1 MLSSAVNPLLWLLDD
16 KVSLEEDDDVFDD
29 EELELS
35 SLVIPSSSL
44 SLVVFVGNAAAMS
57 EMEGSPGDLCCF
69 IALPAFIPSSS
80 LSLVFCWQPE
90 GSPGDSCIIA
100 AFPAFS
106 SVGTSVVVA
115 LLSTVSRRRSCKS
128 ALRPSTE
135 SPRNWRAFLSSA
147 TLIKRITCE
156 HNG

>member
-1 MLSSAVNPLLWLLDD
+1 MLTVLSSASIPLLLLDD
-16 KVSLEEDDDVFDD
+16 SVSLEEDEDVFDD

-35 SLVIPSSSL
+35 SLDLLIPSSSL

-57 EMEGSPGDLCCF
+57 ETEGSPGDLCCF
-69 IALPAFIPSSS
+69 IALPALIPSSS
-80 LSLVFCWQPE
+80 MSLVFCWQPE

-115 LLSTVSRRRSCKS
+115 VLSTVSRRRSCNQ
-128 ALRPSTE
+128 L
-135 SPRNWRAFLSSA
+135 
-147 TLIKRITCE
+147 
-156 HNG
+156 

>member
-1 MLSSAVNPLLWLLDD
+1 MLTLLSSAVIPLLLLDD
-16 KVSLEEDDDVFDD
+16 SVSLEEDEDVFDD

-35 SLVIPSSSL
+35 SLDLLIPSSSL

-57 EMEGSPGDLCCF
+57 ETEGSPGDLCCF
-69 IALPAFIPSSS
+69 IALPALIPSSS
-80 LSLVFCWQPE
+80 MSLVFCWQPE

-115 LLSTVSRRRSCKS
+115 VLSTVSRRRSCNQ
-128 ALRPSTE
+128 L
-135 SPRNWRAFLSSA
+135 
-147 TLIKRITCE
+147 
-156 HNG
+156 